1 MSSVHP
7 IGAERGLLNRAV
19 VNVRARSGVALL
31 RACAHRWALQSA
43 CDPDVRF
50 ILVTVNIL
58 TWFFDCSWLWLASWI
73 GPSEKN
79 QGDRKHVC
87 LNSRCRTSSPSSPQ
101 SSPQTAW
108 NSLTNSSK
116 AGYSRPSCV
125 CVCMC
130 DTRVGRLLHTCTSWS
145 DKRAHFD
152 ARKHAFTPT
161 SDDTL
166 PLIRRKA

>member
-125 CVCMC
+125 CVCVC
-130 DTRVGRLLHTCTSWS
+130 VTLELADCCIHARLDRTN
-145 DKRAHFD
+145 A
-152 ARKHAFTPT
+152 PT
-161 SDDTL
+161 LTL
-166 PLIRRKA
+166 ASTHSRPQVMIHCL